1 MDASSDQTAEDSNL
15 DNEADA
21 NMPTDGT
28 NGTVRK
34 RAGERLEADDTNK
47 MEVNG
52 KAKKNA
58 DDKNEAEGNE
68 NMDDLNGDAGNALN
82 AIDLVLNDIGDEV
95 CSYFFSTLLSMG
107 EYKMV
112 LSAINI

>member
-28 NGTVRK
+28 NGIVRK

-95 CSYFFSTLLSMG
+95 CAYFFSTLLSMG